1 MFFGHLHAAFKNLS
15 YLLLY
20 ELLILFLMK
29 KLFFL
34 LILFV
39 SFQAAQAQ
47 TNQPK
52 QMMTAEQKA
61 EENVAKLKTEL
72 GLTDEQVPKV
82 KAITVDKINKVTAA
96 HKKNG
101 ADKSRLQ
108 AANKLIQDE
117 YETSLK
123 GILTEDQ
130 FSKYLSSKGH

>member
-1 MFFGHLHAAFKNLS
+1 
-15 YLLLY
+15 
-20 ELLILFLMK
+20 MK

-34 LILFV
+34 FILFI

-61 EENVAKLKTEL
+61 DENVAKLKTEL
-72 GLTDEQVPKV
+72 AMTDEQVPKV

-101 ADKSRLQ
+101 ADKNRLQ

-123 GILTEDQ
+123 GILTEEQ
-130 FSKYLSSKGH
+130 FNKYLTSKGH